1 MKRIY
6 AMLVMI
12 FVFSQSINAQFFKK
26 LQDKAQQSME
36 RALERKTDEKI
47 DQTTEATV
55 DTIFE
60 APKKIKNRS
69 KKNESATKKGNQ
81 TEFPGNIFS
90 GNDHAIKYESKYIF
104 PVTATIEVEDLTSNL
119 KKTTMKQGYGKESL
133 ITEMEKS
140 GDPFIIDMKN
150 ESVIMLN
157 ISSGTA
163 QVMSLQWMEKMM
175 GNQSIS
181 SQEASDVVPTVKKTG
196 KTKVMNGYTCHEYNI
211 VYEEGKINAWYAPDV
226 KFDYQDYLRGMS
238 KLFSKKKEENPMQ
251 LLNTDYGYV
260 MEMTFFNKQSK
271 KQNSMKVVALDEKV
285 RMINMSLFKIQK
297 L

>member
-1 MKRIY
+1 MKHFCLILL
-6 AMLVMI
+6 MTL
-12 FVFSQSINAQFFKK
+12 FFSHTINAQFFKK

-47 DQTTEATV
+47 NQTTEATV

-60 APKKIKNRS
+60 APKKIS
-69 KKNESATKKGNQ
+69 KKKQRKQKKASKESNVDTQEMIAQMGNATH
-81 TEFPGNIFS
+81 EP
-90 GNDHAIKYESKYIF
+90 KYVF
-104 PVTATIEVEDLTSNL
+104 PVTATIEVEDVTANS
-119 KKTTMKQGYGKESL
+119 KKTTMKQGYGKEAL

-150 ESVIMLN
+150 QSAIMLD
-157 ISSGTA
+157 ISNGTA
-163 QVMSLQWMEKMM
+163 QVMSLEWMEKMM
-175 GNQSIS
+175 GNQDIS
-181 SQEASDVVPTVKKTG
+181 SQEASDVVPSVKKTG
-196 KTKVMNGYTCHEYNI
+196 KTKMMNGYTCYEYNI
-211 VYEEGKINAWYAPDV
+211 TYDEGRINAWYTPDV
-226 KFDYQDYLRGMS
+226 KFEYQDYLRGMS

-271 KQNSMKVVALDEKV
+271 KQSSMKVIALEEKV
-285 RMINMSLFKIQK
+285 RMINMSLFTIQK

>member
-1 MKRIY
+1 MKHFYLI
-6 AMLVMI
+6 LLL
-12 FVFSQSINAQFFKK
+12 SLSCSHSINAQLFKK

-60 APKKIKNRS
+60 TPKKIKNKS
-69 KKNESATKKGNQ
+69 KKKKSRTQKGNQ
-81 TEFPGNIFS
+81 TEFPGNIFNE
-90 GNDHAIKYESKYIF
+90 NDDAIKYEPKYVF

-119 KKTTMKQGYGKESL
+119 QKTTMKQGYGKEAL
-133 ITEMEKS
+133 LTEMEKN

-150 ESVIMLN
+150 ESAIMLD

-163 QVMSLQWMEKMM
+163 QVMSLEWMGKMM
-175 GNQSIS
+175 GNQDIS
-181 SQEASDVVPTVKKTG
+181 SQEASDVVPSVKKTG
-196 KTKVMNGYTCHEYNI
+196 KTKMMNGYICHEYNI
-211 VYEEGKINAWYAPDV
+211 TYEGGRINAWYAPDV

-238 KLFSKKKEENPMQ
+238 KLFSKKKDENPMQ

-271 KQNSMKVVALDEKV
+271 KQNSMKVVALEEKV
-285 RMINMSLFKIQK
+285 RMINMSLYNIQK

>member
-1 MKRIY
+1 MKHFCLTLL
-6 AMLVMI
+6 MTL
-12 FVFSQSINAQFFKK
+12 FFSHTINAQFFKK

-47 DQTTEATV
+47 NQTTEATV

-60 APKKIKNRS
+60 TPKKIKKKS
-69 KKNESATKKGNQ
+69 KKKKSATQNGNQ

-90 GNDHAIKYESKYIF
+90 GNDDAIKYESKYVF

-119 KKTTMKQGYGKESL
+119 QKTTMKQSYGKMAL
-133 ITEMEKS
+133 LTEMEKN

-150 ESVIMLN
+150 ESAIMLD
-157 ISSGTA
+157 ISNGTA
-163 QVMSLQWMEKMM
+163 QVMSLEWMEKMM
-175 GNQSIS
+175 GDQDIS
-181 SQEASDVVPTVKKTG
+181 SQEASDVVPSVKKTG
-196 KTKVMNGYTCHEYNI
+196 KTKMMNGYTCYEYNI
-211 VYEEGKINAWYAPDV
+211 TYDEGRINAWYAPDV
-226 KFDYQDYLRGMS
+226 KFEYQDYLRGMS

-271 KQNSMKVVALDEKV
+271 KQSSMKVIALEEKV
-285 RMINMSLFKIQK
+285 RMINMSLFTIQK

>member
-1 MKRIY
+1 MKKIY
-6 AMLVMI
+6 AMLLMI
-12 FVFSQSINAQFFKK
+12 FALSHSAHAQFFKK

-60 APKKIKNRS
+60 APKKITS
-69 KKNESATKKGNQ
+69 KKQRKQKKDTNNSNVDTQEMISQMGNAT
-81 TEFPGNIFS
+81 
-90 GNDHAIKYESKYIF
+90 HESKYIF
-104 PVTATIEVEDLTSNL
+104 PVTATIEVEDVKANM
-119 KKTTMKQGYGKESL
+119 KKTTMKQGYGKEAL
-133 ITEMEKS
+133 LTEMEKN
-140 GDPFIIDMKN
+140 GNPFIIDMKN
-150 ESVIMLN
+150 QSAIMLN
-157 ISSGTA
+157 VSGGTA
-163 QVMSLQWMEKMM
+163 QVMSLEWMEKMM
-175 GNQSIS
+175 GNHNIPN
-181 SQEASDVVPTVKKTG
+181 QEVSDDLPIVKKTG

-211 VYEEGKINAWYAPDV
+211 TNEEGRINAWYAPDV
-226 KFDYQDYLRGMS
+226 KFEYQDYLRGMS
-238 KLFSKKKEENPMQ
+238 KLFSKKKEENPIQ

-285 RMINMSLFKIQK
+285 IMINMSLFKIQK

>member
-1 MKRIY
+1 MKKFY
-6 AMLVMI
+6 ALLLMT
-12 FVFSQSINAQFFKK
+12 FAFSHCTHAQFFKK

-60 APKKIKNRS
+60 APKKI
-69 KKNESATKKGNQ
+69 TKKKQRKQKKASKESNVDTQEMISQMGNAAH
-81 TEFPGNIFS
+81 EP
-90 GNDHAIKYESKYIF
+90 KYVF
-104 PVTATIEVEDLTSNL
+104 PVIATIEVEDVNANS
-119 KKTTMKQGYGKESL
+119 KKTTMKQGYGKEAL
-133 ITEMEKS
+133 ITEMEKN

-150 ESVIMLN
+150 ESAIMLN

-163 QVMSLQWMEKMM
+163 QVMSLEWMEKIM
-175 GNQSIS
+175 GNQNIS
-181 SQEASDVVPTVKKTG
+181 SEEASDVVPSVKKTG

-211 VYEEGKINAWYAPDV
+211 TYDEGKINAWYAPDV

-238 KLFSKKKEENPMQ
+238 KLFSKKKEENPIQ

-271 KQNSMKVVALDEKV
+271 KQNSMKVIALEEKV

>member
-1 MKRIY
+1 MKKIY
-6 AMLVMI
+6 LMLVMTFI
-12 FVFSQSINAQFFKK
+12 FSHSINAQFFKK

-55 DTIFE
+55 DSIFE
-60 APKKIKNRS
+60 APKKITS
-69 KKNESATKKGNQ
+69 KKQRKQKKTTEESTVDTQGMISQMGNAT
-81 TEFPGNIFS
+81 
-90 GNDHAIKYESKYIF
+90 YESKYVF
-104 PVTATIEVEDLTSNL
+104 PVTATIEVEDVSANV
-119 KKTTMKQGYGKESL
+119 KKTTMKQGYGKKAL
-133 ITEMEKS
+133 ITEMEKN

-150 ESVIMLN
+150 ESAIMLN

-196 KTKVMNGYTCHEYNI
+196 KTKVMNGYTCHEYTI
-211 VYEEGKINAWYAPDV
+211 TYEEGRINAWYAPDV
-226 KFDYQDYLRGMS
+226 KFEYQDYLRGMS

-271 KQNSMKVVALDEKV
+271 KQNTMKVVALDEKV